1 MLTLE
6 DFEVDGL
13 KGMMGGNVKQCAVM
27 YVDKV
32 YLCMHIGWP
41 EAERPEAKNKLTEKA
56 DGEAWAEMF
65 TDLVDIPDG
74 AADWEQGLEWAGLT

>member
-1 MLTLE
+1 
-6 DFEVDGL
+6 
-13 KGMMGGNVKQCAVM
+13 MMGGNAKQCAAM

-32 YLCMHIGWP
+32 YLCLHIGWP
-41 EAERPEAKNKLTEKA
+41 ESERPENAKGKLTEHA
-56 DGEAWAEMF
+56 DGEGFADIF